1 MKKQRIGIYGG
12 SFSPP
17 HAGHL
22 RLAEA
27 FLSAFALDR
36 LIVIPSGNPPHKKID
51 GGADAMARVDMCR
64 AAFLPLSDKIEVSE
78 FEAFRRE
85 PCYTVDT
92 LRHYSAEGELYM
104 LCGSDMFLTLESW
117 RESEEIFRLS
127 TVVGGARVGDSDT
140 AEAMNEAAERY
151 RCAFG
156 AVCHVMEFEPIE
168 LSSTSIRRELET
180 GKKPEGICDGVFEII
195 KSRGLYGSNR

>member
-17 HAGHL
+17 HAGHVK
-22 RLAEA
+22 LAEA
-27 FLSAFALDR
+27 FLASFRLDR
-36 LIVIPSGNPPHKKID
+36 LLVIPSGNPPHKRID
-51 GGADAMARVDMCR
+51 GGADGKSRVDMCR

-78 FEAFRRE
+78 LEAFRTD

-92 LRHYSAEGELYM
+92 LRHYSSEGELYM

-117 RESEEIFRLS
+117 REPEEIFRLS
-127 TVVGGARVGDSDT
+127 TVVGGARIDDSDT
-140 AEAMNEAAERY
+140 ATAMNEAADRY
-151 RCAFG
+151 RRRFG

-168 LSSTSIRRELET
+168 LSSTSIRHELET